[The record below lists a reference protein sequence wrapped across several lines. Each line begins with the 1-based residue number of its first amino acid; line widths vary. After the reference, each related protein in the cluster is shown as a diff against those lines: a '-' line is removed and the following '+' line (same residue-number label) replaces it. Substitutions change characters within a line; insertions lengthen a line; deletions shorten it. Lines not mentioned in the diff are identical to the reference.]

1 MFMKVKIIH
10 KESINPSFLKNLMT
24 NVTVNCRG
32 ENGFWIQL
40 NFLFWNINI
49 MLIYNVLVLH
59 VGQNDSFS
67 HIHISIFFRFFSL
80 LGCYK
85 VLSIVPCAIGC
96 C

>member
-10 KESINPSFLKNLMT
+10 KESINPSFLKNLMI

-59 VGQNDSFS
+59 VGQSDSFL
-67 HIHISIFFRFFSL
+67 HIHISIFFRFSSI

-85 VLSIVPCAIGC
+85 VLRIVPCAIGC